1 MAENPVNL
9 LLEALPP
16 ILETSE
22 MFALMKRL
30 REARNVVITCHAN
43 PDGDALG
50 SVLGWQEY
58 LRSLGKRTQI
68 VLPTPYPDFLRW
80 LPGADHAYIF
90 DTGNDHRQWR
100 ASPQKIHDAFAAADL
115 ICCLDFNEPSRVGG
129 MEKMLREAKADKIL
143 IDHHEHPDTAFF
155 VQLVSRP
162 EASSTCE
169 LVCRL
174 ICQLGAY
181 EQMSRSA
188 AEALYCGMMT
198 DTGAFSYASSAPHIY
213 LLISL
218 LLAKGIDKD
227 AIYRNV
233 YHAYSADRLKLVGHL
248 LCNKLEFHLDNHAS
262 IYSLTAEEMKQ
273 FHFKRG
279 DAEGIVNLP
288 LQVKGLRL
296 SIALREDTAQPLVRV
311 SMRSVG
317 DLDCT
322 QIAKRFFNGGGHK
335 NASGGS
341 LPLPMET
348 ALQTA
353 RDAIEA
359 FKDEILGAS
368 V

>member
-1 MAENPVNL
+1 
-9 LLEALPP
+9 
-16 ILETSE
+16 
-22 MFALMKRL
+22 
-30 REARNVVITCHAN
+30 
-43 PDGDALG
+43 
-50 SVLGWQEY
+50 
-58 LRSLGKRTQI
+58 
-68 VLPTPYPDFLRW
+68 
-80 LPGADHAYIF
+80 
-90 DTGNDHRQWR
+90 
-100 ASPQKIHDAFAAADL
+100 
-115 ICCLDFNEPSRVGG
+115 

-155 VQLVSRP
+155 AQSISRP

-169 LVCRL
+169 IICRL

-181 EQMSRSA
+181 DQMSRAA
-188 AEALYCGMMT
+188 AEAIYCGMMT
-198 DTGAFSYASSAPHIY
+198 DTGAFTYASSAPHIY
-213 LLISL
+213 LLVSL

-227 AIYRNV
+227 AIYREV
-233 YHAYSADRLKLVGHL
+233 YHAFSADRLKLVGHL
-248 LCNKLEFHLDNHAS
+248 LCNKLEFHADNHAS

-273 FHFKRG
+273 FNFKRG

-296 SIALREDTAQPLVRV
+296 SIGLREDTARPLIRV

-322 QIAKRFFNGGGHK
+322 QIAQRFFNGGGHK

-359 FKDEILGAS
+359 FKDEIAGS
-368 V
+368 GD